1 MGEII
6 VSLEITETMT
16 YSYLVNMIIFRP
28 NKEYG
33 RI

>member
-6 VSLEITETMT
+6 VSLEITETMR
-16 YSYLVNMIIFRP
+16 YSYLVNMIIFRL